1 MLSLDEKQETEII
14 IKNSSL
20 KASGKRNQTQ
30 KKRVFSRSHIKYHA
44 SMSVE
49 AALVLPIFLFFIM
62 TILMGIEIVRAQSNV
77 WGSLCQS
84 ESDYFFRQCTEIL
97 RYQSFTE
104 EVGNGSLGKDEK
116 IQIRNESDVFGTGK
130 IEIYANYQIKS
141 FISWMPIR
149 ITGQE
154 KLKFEERIFGHA
166 FVGYHGPVDGN
177 GGNVQGEYVFVTKT
191 GVRYHN
197 NIECV
202 SLKIHPTAVPYDEI
216 SEKRNADGGKY
227 YPCERC
233 RPKRQGVVF
242 LTKEGD
248 RYHRESNCSS
258 LKRTVYAITLRQAI
272 EEGKTPC
279 ARCN

>member
-1 MLSLDEKQETEII
+1 MLSLDEKQKTEII

-20 KASGKRNQTQ
+20 KASGKRNQAQ
-30 KKRVFSRSHIKYHA
+30 KKRVFSLSQAKCHA

-62 TILMGIEIVRAQSNV
+62 TILMGIEIVRVQSKV
-77 WGSLCQS
+77 WGSLCQT
-84 ESDYFFRQCTEIL
+84 ESDYFFRQCTETL
-97 RYQSFTE
+97 RYQSFSE
-104 EVGNGSLGKDEK
+104 EVGNVSPEKDEK
-116 IQIRNESDVFGTGK
+116 IQVRDESDVFGTGK
-130 IEIYANYQIKS
+130 IEIYANYKIKS

-154 KLKFEERIFGHA
+154 KLKFEERIFAHA
-166 FVGYHGPVDGN
+166 FVGYHGPLDGSR
-177 GGNVQGEYVFVTKT
+177 GNVREEYVFVTKT

-197 NIECV
+197 TIECV
-202 SLKIHPTAVPYDEI
+202 SLKIHPIAVPYDEI

-227 YPCERC
+227 YSCERC

-242 LTKEGD
+242 LTKEGN

-258 LKRTVYAITLRQAI
+258 LKRTVYTITLQQAI